1 MEKVEHSPGI
11 ESTENKRVQKYLRQ
25 MRNNSI
31 KLKVEKVDETVTA
44 MLKILGSIPGSFNIL
59 AQYSQKNF
67 EKTVYFLA

>member
-1 MEKVEHSPGI
+1 
-11 ESTENKRVQKYLRQ
+11 

-31 KLKVEKVDETVTA
+31 KLKVEKIDETVTA